1 MKKIV
6 ILALGLILT
15 ACQSNNASQKI
26 DENNL
31 EQAQEMAK
39 LSGKYPV
46 ISFEKTEHDFG
57 KIKQNQPVETI
68 FKFTNTGEVPLVIT
82 EVQSTCGCT
91 VPEKPAEPIAPGK
104 TGEIK
109 VRFNGSGKNQISKSI
124 TIGSNTIEQKTI
136 LTIKAFVE

>member
-1 MKKIV
+1 MKKV
-6 ILALGLILT
+6 IIFALGLSLA

-39 LSGKYPV
+39 QSGKYPV

-57 KIKQNQPVETI
+57 TIKQNQPVETI

-82 EVQSTCGCT
+82 QVESTCGCT
-91 VPEKPAEPIAPGK
+91 VPEKPAEPIAPGE

-109 VRFNGSGKNQISKSI
+109 VRFNGSGKNQVSKSI
-124 TIGSNTIEQKTI
+124 TIGSNTLEQKTR